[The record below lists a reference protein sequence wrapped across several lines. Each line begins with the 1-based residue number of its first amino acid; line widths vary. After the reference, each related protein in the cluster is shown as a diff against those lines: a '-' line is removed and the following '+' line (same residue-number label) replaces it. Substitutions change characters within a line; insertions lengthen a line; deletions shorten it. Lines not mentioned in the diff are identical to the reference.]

1 MMDEAE
7 NQSQPETLDQI
18 LESSGFTI
26 VPLQPLIDA
35 LAKMEEYIM
44 QQTGLSQEELDEYL
58 QRIEDIVGPEGAQDL
73 ELDDIINWIETL
85 RSL

>member
-1 MMDEAE
+1 MSDDQGEE
-7 NQSQPETLDQI
+7 VTPTTLEEI
-18 LESSGFTI
+18 LEDSGFTI
-26 VPLQPLIDA
+26 VPIQPLIDA
-35 LAKMEEYIM
+35 LAKMEAYIM

-85 RSL
+85 RTL